1 VSPLQALQET
11 LAGEHAAVYVYGVL
25 GARVSRSAQPAL
37 AARLVSAY
45 TTHRA
50 RRDHLSGM
58 VRAAGGRP
66 VASEVSYRLPNA
78 AGTVHELTA
87 AALVVERRCAT
98 VYAAAV
104 GSTAGPDRRW
114 AVDALTDCAV
124 RQLSFGGSPSSF
136 PGAAEL

>member
-1 VSPLQALQET
+1 MTPLQALQET

-25 GARVSRSAQPAL
+25 GARVSASAHPSL

-50 RRDHLSGM
+50 RRDRLTGM
-58 VRAAGGRP
+58 VAAAGGRP
-66 VASEVSYRLPNA
+66 VAAAVSYRLPNA
-78 AGTVHELTA
+78 ARTVAELTGS
-87 AALVVERRCAT
+87 ALVVERRCAA

-124 RQLSFGGSPSSF
+124 RQLSLGGSPAPF

>member
-1 VSPLQALQET
+1 VTPVQALQLT
-11 LAGEHAAVYVYGVL
+11 LSGEHAAVYVYGVL
-25 GARVSRSAQPAL
+25 GARVSASAHPAV
-37 AARLVSAY
+37 AALLLSAY

-50 RRDHLSGM
+50 RRDHLTGR

-66 VASEVSYRLPNA
+66 VAAEVSYRLPDA
-78 AGTVHELTA
+78 ARTVEELTR
-87 AALVVERRCAT
+87 AALVIERRCAS

-104 GSTAGPDRRW
+104 GSTAGVDRRW

-136 PGAAEL
+136 PGAQEL

>member
-1 VSPLQALQET
+1 MTPLQALQQT
-11 LAGEHAAVYVYGVL
+11 LAGEHAALYVYGVL
-25 GARVSRSAQPAL
+25 GARVPASAHPSL
-37 AARLVSAY
+37 ATRLVSAY

-50 RRDHLSGM
+50 RRDHLSGL

-66 VASEVSYRLPNA
+66 VAAEVSYRVPNA
-78 AGTVHELTA
+78 ARTVDELDT
-87 AALVVERRCAT
+87 AALVIERRCAS

-104 GSTAGPDRRW
+104 GSTSGADRGW

-136 PGAAEL
+136 PGAGEL

>member
-1 VSPLQALQET
+1 MTPLEALQQT

-25 GARVSRSAQPAL
+25 GGRASTSGDSSL
-37 AARLVSAY
+37 AARVQSAY

-50 RRDHLSGM
+50 RRDTLTAM
-58 VRAAGGRP
+58 VRGAGGRP
-66 VASEVSYRLPNA
+66 VAAAVSYQLPNA
-78 AGTVHELTA
+78 ARTARQLTA
-87 AALVVERRCAT
+87 AALVTERRCAS

-104 GSTAGPDRRW
+104 GGTSGTARRW

-124 RQLSFGGSPSSF
+124 RQLSFGGSPSPF